1 MIHSQNLTCSWVVL
15 RTYFPTFTSCTQW
28 QGRDYSSYALFHHF
42 RSSQLDSDG
51 EAYRLGF
58 DHCLTSM
65 RGVVWHSAST
75 AARPNTTPIVHAR
88 ENLVK
93 GVFGTVPVFSVPVR
107 MSYRT
112 YRSVRYRYWCRIEV
126 TEVSGTGIDALPNLP
141 KRPVPLKDCTGTGG
155 TGIHIPVVPNLPK
168 CPGSVWMSY
177 RTYRSV
183 RYRYWCTGIGTGT
196 DTDLDLGT
204 YTAGIGK
211 AHIRYFTAVPDYV
224 VLCTLFKRYP
234 LEYQLEKKLKK
245 NPTVSFNLKKY
256 QK

>member
-112 YRSVRYRYWCRIEV
+112 YRSVRYRYWCRTEL
-126 TEVSGTGIDALPNLP
+126 TEVSGTGIDVVPNSP
-141 KRPVPLKDCTGTGG
+141 KCPVTYWCRIKLTKLSG
-155 TGIHIPVVPNLPK
+155 TGISVVPNLRK
-168 CPGSVWMSY
+168 CLVPVLMSY
-177 RTYRSV
+177 RSYRSA
-183 RYRYWCTGIGTGT
+183 RHR
-196 DTDLDLGT
+196 
-204 YTAGIGK
+204 
-211 AHIRYFTAVPDYV
+211 
-224 VLCTLFKRYP
+224 
-234 LEYQLEKKLKK
+234 
-245 NPTVSFNLKKY
+245 
-256 QK
+256 